1 MFASATED
9 NIVLDLQTAF
19 WVLSFDS
26 STPRTV
32 SDQKISQLASKGI
45 FWRHFQE
52 QMGESPFRKI
62 NDNVVVQMKFKL
74 KLGHHSLILYFRF
87 LQSLLFMHGPL

>member
-45 FWRHFQE
+45 FWRNFQE

>member
-1 MFASATED
+1 MTKASLVINFSAPIYLLLLFASATED

-26 STPRTV
+26 STPHTV

-45 FWRHFQE
+45 FWRHFQGRSKWVKVHLE
-52 QMGESPFRKI
+52 K
-62 NDNVVVQMKFKL
+62 
-74 KLGHHSLILYFRF
+74 LILTM
-87 LQSLLFMHGPL
+87 L